1 MTEINGIKQVNATD
15 FIRLK
20 YTKENTISL
29 YENCICLFLGT
40 IYPELLTKKYCSSQ
54 QKWFETTEEFC
65 PECHRRLKQKLPTE
79 TMIDYANK
87 YFAETRDWETDIE
100 NFLAYLNKRSMAP
113 KTIQSYISIIRVFL
127 RRNKIKRIE
136 PSKSFFEDLNLH
148 GDNVLTLDRPPTN
161 EELRLMLSD
170 MPING
175 KALFL
180 LLSSSGMRVGEA
192 LKLKITD
199 FNFDLTPTKIAIS
212 GKYTKTGQSRYAF
225 CSHESTELLSQWL
238 KQRDSYLKTA
248 VSRSKY
254 PKVDDGRMFPFQA
267 NIAATLFWNGL
278 NRASKVKPTLL
289 ERDAATGRFR
299 IHIHTLRKFFRT
311 RLGMVIPVDVVESLM
326 GHSGYLTSNYRKP
339 SDEELVKAYL
349 EGEHVL
355 EIFTQNTE
363 VARLRAEIEEKNKQL
378 RNIVDGIVSEQYEN
392 KAWRKKMESKLKRG

>member
-1 MTEINGIKQVNATD
+1 
-15 FIRLK
+15 
-20 YTKENTISL
+20 
-29 YENCICLFLGT
+29 
-40 IYPELLTKKYCSSQ
+40 
-54 QKWFETTEEFC
+54 
-65 PECHRRLKQKLPTE
+65 
-79 TMIDYANK
+79 
-87 YFAETRDWETDIE
+87 
-100 NFLAYLNKRSMAP
+100 
-113 KTIQSYISIIRVFL
+113 
-127 RRNKIKRIE
+127 
-136 PSKSFFEDLNLH
+136 
-148 GDNVLTLDRPPTN
+148 
-161 EELRLMLSD
+161 
-170 MPING
+170 
-175 KALFL
+175 
-180 LLSSSGMRVGEA
+180 
-192 LKLKITD
+192 
-199 FNFDLTPTKIAIS
+199 
-212 GKYTKTGQSRYAF
+212 
-225 CSHESTELLSQWL
+225 
-238 KQRDSYLKTA
+238 
-248 VSRSKY
+248 
-254 PKVDDGRMFPFQA
+254 VDDGRMFPFQA